1 MKRNR
6 KAKILATLGPSS
18 SSPKII
24 DDLFNAGCD
33 VFRLNFS
40 HGTIEDHRKNYENIR
55 NLEKKYNHTTCILAD
70 LQGPKLRI
78 GNFIKK
84 KIEVKKGQEF
94 ILDLNSTPGDQKRVC
109 FPHKEIYDILT
120 PNSEILIDD
129 GKIRL
134 QIIKQQNDNLI
145 TEVLND
151 GILSDNKGINIPG
164 IILPISSLTS
174 KDKSDLT
181 KALDMGV
188 DWVALSFVQTHKDIE
203 ELRKLVGN
211 KASIMAK
218 IEKPSAVKNLD
229 QIINASDGL
238 MIARGDLG
246 VELPTEQVPVI
257 QKNIIN
263 RCREYGKPVVVAT
276 QMLESMVINN
286 VPTRAE
292 ASDVANAIYDGTD
305 AVMLSAESAIGSF
318 PIESVTI
325 MNKIIQSVEND
336 NNNFNLEELHQNNE
350 IIEKSNSTI
359 DAITSAAYTIA
370 KNAGAK
376 AIVTFSVSGKT
387 TMRMAKE
394 RAPVLI
400 IGLSPNI
407 NTARKVQITWGVYSI
422 HSEQDARS
430 ATEMVSIAC
439 LAIKNKKLAKNG
451 DSIVITAGVP
461 FGNAGSTNLLRIAK
475 IIDNNELT

>member
-24 DDLFNAGCD
+24 DELFNAGCD

-78 GNFIKK
+78 GNFNNK

-94 ILDLNSTPGDQKRVC
+94 ILDLNSAPGDQKRVN

-134 QIIKQQNDNLI
+134 QIIKQENDNLI

-276 QMLESMVINN
+276 QMLESMVVNN

-336 NNNFNLEELHQNNE
+336 NDNFNLEELHKNNG

-439 LAIKNKKLAKNG
+439 LAIKNKKLANNG